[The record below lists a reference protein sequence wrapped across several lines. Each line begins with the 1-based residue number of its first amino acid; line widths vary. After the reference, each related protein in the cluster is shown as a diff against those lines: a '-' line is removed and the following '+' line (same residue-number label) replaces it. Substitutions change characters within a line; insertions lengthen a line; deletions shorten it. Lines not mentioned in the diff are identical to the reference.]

1 MNQRFLFKTIISIFL
16 GLAFILN
23 CKKESTEIGKPN
35 TDDAGKKEV
44 SALVIFSIG
53 DIKSGETPVK
63 TGFIL
68 KKGETIKTGK
78 KSVCDIQ
85 IKGVPSEVVIR
96 MKEESSIT
104 LDEKWTGGAITVKP
118 TINVGTA
125 LFKVEKLNKESG
137 VEVSTPTI
145 TAGVRGTSF
154 EITVTGKEVR
164 TTVYDGSVA
173 VKTRV
178 PELEALPDS
187 IVEKSTTLASFK
199 REINEKEVIVDSGK
213 TINITTTEAEKF
225 LKDSGLKEAIEKA
238 SAANDNN
245 IENIAKLA
253 AEIDSLHTTLAK
265 AESGKSPINSK
276 KVIEI
281 KKAELADKLKEFD
294 ELVAIEKTK
303 LESETNHELSIQ
315 ERTNINREKL
325 LNRIEIEV
333 GKKREKLILKDG
345 SSVEGV
351 IYQDKT
357 TNDYIILSPEGKK
370 HVKVSD
376 AEGIGF

>member
-1 MNQRFLFKTIISIFL
+1 MNRRYLFKLLVSLFL
-16 GLAFILN
+16 GLALFVN
-23 CKKESTEIGKPN
+23 CKKEN
-35 TDDAGKKEV
+35 TDTGKANTEPARKEV
-44 SALVIFSIG
+44 SALVVFSVG
-53 DIKSGETPVK
+53 DIKSGDTQVK
-63 TGFIL
+63 PGFIL
-68 KKGETIKTGK
+68 KKGETIKTSK

-85 IKGVPSEVVIR
+85 IKGVSSEVVIR
-96 MKEESSIT
+96 IKEDSSLT
-104 LDEKWTGGAITVKP
+104 LDDKWTGDTVTVKP
-118 TINVGTA
+118 SINMGTA
-125 LFKVEKLNKESG
+125 LFKVEKLNKDSA
-137 VEVSTPTI
+137 VEISTPTI

-154 EITVTGKEVR
+154 EVTVTDKDVK
-164 TTVYDGSVA
+164 TTVYEGSVA

-187 IVEKSTTLASFK
+187 IVDKSTTLASFK

-213 TINITTTEAEKF
+213 TMSVSTTEAEKF

-238 SAANDNN
+238 SAANDSN

-253 AEIDSLHTTLAK
+253 AEIDSIHSTLAK
-265 AESGKSPINSK
+265 AESGKSPVNSK

-281 KKAELADKLKEFD
+281 KKKELTDKLREFD
-294 ELVAIEKTK
+294 ELIAIEKSK
-303 LESETNHELSIQ
+303 LENEANHELSIQ
-315 ERTNINREKL
+315 ERTNLNREKL

-333 GKKREKLILKDG
+333 GKKREKLVLKDG